1 MKEINVSQLTLN
13 PFERLHKQ
21 WALLSAGTPEAF
33 NMMTVSWGALGVI
46 WQKPSCTIY
55 VRESRYTKEFID
67 RNELFTVSFLKEGSR
82 EALNLLGSKSGR
94 EINKM
99 TESGLTPV
107 FMMAHR
113 LLQRR
118 SWYWSAGRYSPYR
131 CRWKTCLI
139 RRPSRQIIR
148 PAIHMYSILAKLL
161 RHMKTDL
168 SNGLETP

>member
-107 FMMAHR
+107 FMNGTPTFAEAE
-113 LLQRR
+113 LVLV
-118 SWYWSAGRYSPYR
+118 
-131 CRWKTCLI
+131 CRKVFSVPMPLENMLDPATVKANY
-139 RRPSRQIIR
+139 PSDDPHVQYIGEII
-148 PAIHMYSILAKLL
+148 AAYE
-161 RHMKTDL
+161 
-168 SNGLETP
+168 N